1 MEKLNWYYIFL
12 GFLVT
17 IVAQVGAWFQH
28 NLQFKNPKYDET
40 WWGMYAM
47 AIPLTYVFIL
57 ATKYNVIGYGG
68 SIWGARF
75 VGFALG
81 MLVYAIMIQIF
92 FKEPFTTKI
101 AVQLLLCFSFP
112 NQPLSPLWVSV
123 FKLSFLT
130 LGDFIVSTV

>member
-17 IVAQVGAWFQH
+17 IIAQVGAWFQH

-57 ATKYNVIGYGG
+57 ATKYNVVGYGG

-92 FKEPFTTKI
+92 FKEPFTAKI
-101 AVQLLLCFSFP
+101 AVQLLLCFSILAVQAF
-112 NQPLSPLWVSV
+112 W
-123 FKLSFLT
+123 K
-130 LGDFIVSTV
+130 

>member
-12 GFLVT
+12 GFVVT
-17 IVAQVGAWFQH
+17 IIAQIGAWFQH

-57 ATKYNVIGYGG
+57 ATKYNVVGYGG

-81 MLVYAIMIQIF
+81 MLVYAIMIQI
-92 FKEPFTTKI
+92 
-101 AVQLLLCFSFP
+101 
-112 NQPLSPLWVSV
+112 
-123 FKLSFLT
+123 
-130 LGDFIVSTV
+130 

>member
-12 GFLVT
+12 GFVVT
-17 IVAQVGAWFQH
+17 VIAQIGAWFQH
-28 NLQFKNPKYDET
+28 NLQFKDPKYDET
-40 WWGMYAM
+40 WWGMYAL

-57 ATKYNVIGYGG
+57 ATKYNVVGYGG

-92 FKEPFTTKI
+92 FKEPFTIKI
-101 AVQLLLCFSFP
+101 AVQLLLCFTILAVQAF
-112 NQPLSPLWVSV
+112 W
-123 FKLSFLT
+123 K
-130 LGDFIVSTV
+130 

>member
-12 GFLVT
+12 GFVVT
-17 IVAQVGAWFQH
+17 VIAQIGAWFQH
-28 NLQFKNPKYDET
+28 NLQFKDPKYDET

-57 ATKYNVIGYGG
+57 ATKYNVVGYGG

-92 FKEPFTTKI
+92 FKEPFTMKI
-101 AVQLLLCFSFP
+101 AVQLLLCFTILAVQAF
-112 NQPLSPLWVSV
+112 W
-123 FKLSFLT
+123 K
-130 LGDFIVSTV
+130 

>member
-1 MEKLNWYYIFL
+1 MKELNWYYIFL

-17 IVAQVGAWFQH
+17 ILAQVGAWYQH

-40 WWGMYAM
+40 WWGMYIL

-68 SIWGARF
+68 SIWGGRF

-81 MLVYAIMIQIF
+81 MLVYAVMIQIY
-92 FKEPFTTKI
+92 FKEPFTLKI
-101 AVQLLLCFSFP
+101 AVQLLLCTSILAVQAF
-112 NQPLSPLWVSV
+112 W
-123 FKLSFLT
+123 K
-130 LGDFIVSTV
+130 

>member
-12 GFLVT
+12 GFVVT
-17 IVAQVGAWFQH
+17 IIAQVGAWFQH

-57 ATKYNVIGYGG
+57 ATKYNVVGYGG

-92 FKEPFTTKI
+92 FKEPFTIKI
-101 AVQLLLCFSFP
+101 AVQLLLCFTILAVQAF
-112 NQPLSPLWVSV
+112 W
-123 FKLSFLT
+123 K
-130 LGDFIVSTV
+130 

>member
-81 MLVYAIMIQIF
+81 MLIYAIMIQIF

-101 AVQLLLCFSFP
+101 VVQLILCFSI
-112 NQPLSPLWVSV
+112 
-123 FKLSFLT
+123 
-130 LGDFIVSTV
+130 LGVQAFWK

>member
-17 IVAQVGAWFQH
+17 IIAQVGAWFQH

-57 ATKYNVIGYGG
+57 ATKYNVVGYGG

-92 FKEPFTTKI
+92 FKEPFTMKI
-101 AVQLLLCFSFP
+101 AVQLLLCFTILAVQAF
-112 NQPLSPLWVSV
+112 W
-123 FKLSFLT
+123 K
-130 LGDFIVSTV
+130 

>member
-1 MEKLNWYYIFL
+1 MKDLNWYYIFL

-17 IVAQVGAWFQH
+17 ILAQVGAWYQH

-40 WWGMYAM
+40 WWGMYIL

-68 SIWGARF
+68 SIWGGRF

-81 MLVYAIMIQIF
+81 MLVYAVMIQIY
-92 FKEPFTTKI
+92 FKEPFTLKI
-101 AVQLLLCFSFP
+101 AVQLLLCTSILAVQAF
-112 NQPLSPLWVSV
+112 W
-123 FKLSFLT
+123 K
-130 LGDFIVSTV
+130 